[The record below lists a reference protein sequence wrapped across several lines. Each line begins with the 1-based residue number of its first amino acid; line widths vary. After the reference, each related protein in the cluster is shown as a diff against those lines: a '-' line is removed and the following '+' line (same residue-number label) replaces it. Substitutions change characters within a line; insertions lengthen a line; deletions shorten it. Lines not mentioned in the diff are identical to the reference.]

1 MVSVRNNSRM
11 THEVI
16 VYSLEGCPHCRNLKG
31 FLAKQNVS
39 YTNYDVGKDEPALT
53 KMIELTGQRGVPV
66 TIIDGQIVIGDDLMK
81 VAALL
86 DTPSPVAE
94 AKEVPKDHELI
105 IIGSGAAGL
114 SAAMYAGRK
123 GLETL
128 VIGGAVGGMA
138 TKSSSVENYPGVP
151 DISGDDLMQKFAEH
165 ARAAGAVIVE
175 DVGLSLSSADGRFVI
190 STLSEKEYTAK
201 AVIAAT
207 GRSPRLSGAPGEAEY
222 LGKGIAVCTTCD
234 GPLYKGKTV
243 AILGGGNT
251 AMDMAIEMAGIAA
264 QVHVI
269 SATPLDADAVLIGRL
284 TAMKNVTFHTGFTI
298 TEFGGG
304 MLLEYIRMMPVDAAP
319 QQKKGFL
326 ASIVKSSPEKKLKV
340 DGAFLGVGL
349 DPNTAMFEGFVAMN
363 AEREILV
370 DIDCKTNV
378 PGFFAAG
385 DSTSVAA
392 KQIASSVGEGVK
404 ALLSAYDYLRK

>member
-1 MVSVRNNSRM
+1 MS
-11 THEVI
+11 HEVI

-39 YTNYDVGKDEPALT
+39 YTNYDVGKDEAAADR
-53 KMIELTGQRGVPV
+53 MIELTGQRGVPV

-81 VAALL
+81 VAVLL
-86 DTPSPVAE
+86 DAPSPADE
-94 AKEVPKDHELI
+94 KSDIPKDHELI
-105 IIGSGAAGL
+105 IIGAGAAGL

-138 TKSSSVENYPGVP
+138 TKSSSVENYPGIP
-151 DISGDDLMQKFAEH
+151 DIPGDDLMQKLAEH
-165 ARAAGAVIVE
+165 AKSAGAVLFE
-175 DVGLSLSSADGRFVI
+175 DVGMSIARTGDLFTVT
-190 STLSEKEYTAK
+190 TLSGREFTAK
-201 AVIAAT
+201 AIIAAT
-207 GRSPRLSGAPGEAEY
+207 GRSPRLTGAAGEAEY
-222 LGKGIAVCTTCD
+222 LGRGIAVCTTCD
-234 GPLYKGKTV
+234 GPMYKGKTV

-251 AMDMAIEMAGIAA
+251 AMDMAIEMAGIAS

-304 MLLEYIRMMPVDAAP
+304 KMLEYIRMLPVAAP
-319 QQKKGFL
+319 PEQKKGFL
-326 ASIVKSSPEKKLKV
+326 ANILKSSPEKKMQV

-349 DPNTAMFEGFVAMN
+349 DPNTTMFEGFVPMN
-363 AEREILV
+363 AEKEIVV
-370 DIDCKTNV
+370 DIDCKTAV

-404 ALLSAYDYLRK
+404 ALLSAYEYLRK

>member
-1 MVSVRNNSRM
+1 M
-11 THEVI
+11 THEI
-16 VYSLEGCPHCRNLKG
+16 TVYSLEGCPHCRNLKE

-39 YTNYDVGKDEPALT
+39 YTNFDVGKDEAAANR
-53 KMIELTGQRGVPV
+53 MIELTGQRGVPV

-81 VAALL
+81 VAVLL
-86 DTPSPVAE
+86 DAPSPASEV
-94 AKEVPKDHELI
+94 KEIPKDHELI

-138 TKSSSVENYPGVP
+138 TKSSSVENYPGFP
-151 DISGDDLMQKFAEH
+151 DIPGDDLMQKFAEH
-165 ARAAGAVIVE
+165 ARASGVTIIE
-175 DVGLSLSSADGRFVI
+175 DVGLSIRSENGRFVI
-190 STLSEKEYTAK
+190 ETLSEKEYTAK
-201 AVIAAT
+201 SVIAAT
-207 GRSPRLSGAPGEAEY
+207 GRSPRLSGATGEAEY

-234 GPLYKGKTV
+234 GPLYRGKTV

-251 AMDMAIEMAGIAA
+251 AMDMAIEMAGIAS

-269 SATPLDADAVLIGRL
+269 SATPLDADSVLIGRL
-284 TAMKNVTFHTGFTI
+284 TEMKNVTFHTGFTI

-304 MLLEYIRMMPVDAAP
+304 KLLEYVKMVPVNAGP
-319 QQKKGFL
+319 EQKKGFL
-326 ASIVKSSPEKKLKV
+326 ANILPSSPEKKLKV

-349 DPNTAMFEGFVAMN
+349 DPNTAMFEGFVSMN
-363 AEREILV
+363 AEKEIVV
-370 DIDCKTNV
+370 DINCKTNV
-378 PGFFAAG
+378 KGLFAAG
-385 DSTSVAA
+385 DSTSISA

-404 ALLSAYDYLRK
+404 ALLSAYDHLRKI

>member
-1 MVSVRNNSRM
+1 MS
-11 THEVI
+11 HEVI
-16 VYSLEGCPHCRNLKG
+16 VYSLTGCPHCRNLKG
-31 FLAKQNVS
+31 FLDKQHVPYTS
-39 YTNYDVGKDEPALT
+39 YAVGEDEAAAN

-81 VAALL
+81 VAMLL
-86 DTPSPVAE
+86 DAPSPDDE
-94 AKEVPKDHELI
+94 TKDVPRDHELI

-138 TKSSSVENYPGVP
+138 TKSSSVENYPGIP
-151 DISGDDLMQKFAEH
+151 DIPGDDLMQKFAQH
-165 ARAAGAVIVE
+165 ARDAGAVIIE
-175 DVGLSLSSADGRFVI
+175 DVGLSITKDNGLFTI

-234 GPLYKGKTV
+234 GPMYKGKTV

-284 TAMKNVTFHTGFTI
+284 TEMKNVTFHTGFTI

-304 MLLEYIRMMPVDAAP
+304 QMLEYVKMLPVDAQP
-319 QQKKGFL
+319 EQKKGFL
-326 ASIVKSSPEKKLKV
+326 SSILRQSTEKKLKV
-340 DGAFLGVGL
+340 DGAFLGAGL
-349 DPNTAMFEGFVAMN
+349 DPDTAMYEGFAPMHTVK
-363 AEREILV
+363 EIIV
-370 DIDCKTNV
+370 DINCKTSV